1 MRAVESF
8 VDGAVLRSREESL
21 VPNLGAPEIILILAI
36 VLIVF
41 GAGKLPDVMSQLGR
55 GVREFRDSASGKDDE
70 KTTPKSTTETKS

>member
-1 MRAVESF
+1 
-8 VDGAVLRSREESL
+8 

-41 GAGKLPDVMSQLGR
+41 GAGKLPDVMNQLGR

-70 KTTPKSTTETKS
+70 KQAKSTTETKT

>member
-1 MRAVESF
+1 
-8 VDGAVLRSREESL
+8 

-55 GVREFRDSASGKDDE
+55 GVREFRDSASGKEEE
-70 KTTPKSTTETKS
+70 KPAKSTTETKS